1 MNAGLKRSPY
11 VDDLRHI
18 GGDSAV
24 STQPIEDSHDEPLF
38 PMPPLTEQALRVAVR
53 SLDLSAA
60 VRFEEEFHSAWQEAV
75 QTDSTVPMHTFL
87 HRWGVFVALRRYPGR
102 ARRLHEL
109 EAAVAEAPNIE
120 DARRAS
126 AEIGLLLDAARR
138 EVAA

>member
-1 MNAGLKRSPY
+1 M
-11 VDDLRHI
+11 
-18 GGDSAV
+18 
-24 STQPIEDSHDEPLF
+24 STQPIEGPQHDEPVF

-53 SLDLSAA
+53 SLDLSAS

-87 HRWGVFVALRRYPGR
+87 HRWGVFVALRRYPDR

-109 EAAVAEAPNIE
+109 ERAVAEAHNIE
-120 DARRAS
+120 EARHAS
-126 AEIGLLLDAARR
+126 AEIGHLLDAARR

>member
-1 MNAGLKRSPY
+1 M
-11 VDDLRHI
+11 
-18 GGDSAV
+18 

>member
-1 MNAGLKRSPY
+1 M
-11 VDDLRHI
+11 
-18 GGDSAV
+18 
-24 STQPIEDSHDEPLF
+24 STQPIEDSHHDKPLF

-53 SLDLSAA
+53 SLDLGAA

-87 HRWGVFVALRRYPGR
+87 HRWGVFVALRRYPDR

-109 EAAVAEAPNIE
+109 EAAVAEAPSIE

-126 AEIGLLLDAARR
+126 AEIGKLLDAARR
-138 EVAA
+138 EVVA

>member
-1 MNAGLKRSPY
+1 MNIGLQRSPY
-11 VDDLRHI
+11 VDDLRHT

-87 HRWGVFVALRRYPGR
+87 HRWGSSSLCGATRTGLDDSTSWKRPSPRHPALRTPGGSRQRSESCWTPR
-102 ARRLHEL
+102 AVR
-109 EAAVAEAPNIE
+109 
-120 DARRAS
+120 
-126 AEIGLLLDAARR
+126 
-138 EVAA
+138 